1 MALSWLADREY
12 NEKCVVIS
20 GAAVTAYALLPPRRL
35 WVGVGIAVASY
46 VLVAWYDELYDCEER
61 LVARGGLF
69 GALTGP
75 MKPPVSNG
83 TYGGGMAG
91 PEPPC

>member
-1 MALSWLADREY
+1 MVLSWLADREY

-46 VLVAWYDELYDCEER
+46 VLVAWYDELYNCEER
-61 LVARGGLF
+61 LVARGGGLF

-75 MKPPVSNG
+75 MEPPASNG
-83 TYGGGMAG
+83 TYGGSMA
-91 PEPPC
+91 EPGAC